1 MTGTTEFLGLTTY
14 STLTDASS
22 VLIYSFV
29 DVTTG
34 CSTTS
39 NAGIIDNYAIQTSA
53 SITDISASL
62 AAVETKVYVNKSAVI
77 QIISQDTVVDS
88 NSIFYLYAPSEIDSM
103 NLVRA
108 QGFVNTASASG
119 TSASMTVQVRNMTK
133 YSSNDALSTPIIIAS
148 GCTVGTPGVI
158 NTLYDDIST
167 DDKIKIY
174 ASDISS
180 GSPKGLQAVLEFA

>member
-1 MTGTTEFLGLTTY
+1 VTGTTEFLGLTTY